1 MLLKSLHKIP
11 KTIGFRLT
19 VWYSGILV
27 LSVFLLF
34 LFTYFYLQATL
45 IRKDHEEIATKLREL
60 QVLYQAGGIGLI
72 EQNLQ
77 ASRKFPEKNKFLIRI
92 ADWHNHTLFL
102 YLPYQ
107 WIEFNIRQLGSTPPR
122 PGGLIRLPGPIRG
135 LFLEIGS
142 QSLMNGLWLQVGKDT
157 RERIRILK
165 KFKDVATFV
174 IFPLLILGILGGT
187 FLAYRALRPVRH
199 LIESV
204 STISRDMSTLGQR
217 VPNPHSGDELEELIS
232 LFNTMLERIETLIKA
247 MKNSLDNVAHDL
259 RTPMT
264 RLRGVAELALQKD
277 VLSQEECQAALGE
290 CLEESLEIQKLLD
303 TLMDIS
309 EAEIGMLKL
318 NFQLIPIDL
327 LIKRVTDL
335 YDLVAEEKGI
345 TLDVSV
351 APDLFVMA
359 DPTRL
364 GQALANLVDNAVK
377 FTPQGGR
384 VTITALRRNGK
395 IDIAIQDTGPG
406 IPEKDLQ
413 RIWERL
419 YRGDQSRSQKGL
431 GLGLSLVKAIIAR
444 HNGTIEVESHPG
456 QGSTFTIVLPQ
467 TEDSKDARGSSITN
481 F

>member
-1 MLLKSLHKIP
+1 MSLKSLRKIP

-19 VWYSGILV
+19 VWYSGIFV

-45 IRKDHEEIATKLREL
+45 IRKDHEEIATKLHEL
-60 QVLYQAGGIGLI
+60 QVLYQSGGIGLI
-72 EQNLQ
+72 ERNIQ

-107 WIEFNIRQLGSTPPR
+107 WIEFDIKRLEVIQPIPK
-122 PGGLIRLPGPIRG
+122 LIRLPSSHHG
-135 LFLEIGS
+135 LFLEVGS
-142 QSLMNGLWLQVGKDT
+142 QPLMNGFWLQVGKDT
-157 RERIRILK
+157 RERIQILK
-165 KFKDVATFV
+165 KFKDVATIV

-187 FLAYRALRPVRH
+187 LLAYRALRPVRH
-199 LIESV
+199 LIDSV
-204 STISRDMSTLGQR
+204 SSISRDMSTLGQR
-217 VPNPHSGDELEELIS
+217 VPNPRSGDELEELIS

-259 RTPMT
+259 RTPIT
-264 RLRGVAELALQKD
+264 RLRGVAELALQKE
-277 VLSQEECQAALGE
+277 VLLQEECQVALGE

-309 EAEIGMLKL
+309 EAETGTLKL
-318 NFQLIPIDL
+318 NLQPVSLDQLIR
-327 LIKRVTDL
+327 KVMDL
-335 YDLVAEEKGI
+335 YGLVAEEKGI
-345 TLDVSV
+345 TLEVSV
-351 APDLFVMA
+351 ASDLFVMA
-359 DPTRL
+359 DHTRL

-377 FTPQGGR
+377 FTPQGGQ
-384 VTITALRRNGK
+384 VTITALREKGK
-395 IDIAIQDTGPG
+395 ITIAIRDTGPG

-419 YRGDQSRSQKGL
+419 YRGDQSRSEKGL
-431 GLGLSLVKAIIAR
+431 GLGLSLVKAIVIR
-444 HNGTIEVESHPG
+444 HNGTIEVDSHPG
-456 QGSTFTIVLPQ
+456 QGSTFTILLPQ
-467 TEDSKDARGSSITN
+467 VEDFKDATGSSITN